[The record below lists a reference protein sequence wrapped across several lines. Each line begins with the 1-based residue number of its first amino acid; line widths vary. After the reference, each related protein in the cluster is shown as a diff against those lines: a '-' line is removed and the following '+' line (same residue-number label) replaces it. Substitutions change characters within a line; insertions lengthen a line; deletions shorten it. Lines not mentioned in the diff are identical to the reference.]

1 MNNFNYDLGDIVVLK
16 KPHPCLKR
24 SSQFEVVR
32 MGADI
37 RIKCLGCGRTL
48 LLERAELNKR
58 IEKIIKKVN

>member
-1 MNNFNYDLGDIVVLK
+1 MDYQLGDIVVLK
-16 KPHPCLKR
+16 KAHPCLKR
-24 SSQFEVVR
+24 SKEFEVIR

-58 IEKIIKKVN
+58 IEKVIKH